1 MNRNRKVEEEGIKK
15 EEKEQTR
22 KEQEQKGGKV
32 QTFFLGWI
40 SIKIITSETGMDRIE
55 HATYFFT

>member
-22 KEQEQKGGKV
+22 KEQEQKGRKV
-32 QTFFLGWI
+32 QTFCLGWI
-40 SIKIITSETGMDRIE
+40 AMKIITS
-55 HATYFFT
+55 